1 MEGNEG
7 ASVRWL
13 GRFSRNPHPQRVVW
27 YQDNVLHERQYWLSV
42 DRKDVEPGDQ
52 VVARYDNRTIRIE
65 RSDVSSLRIR
75 LNDRMMNLDKPVR
88 VMYDGKTVFRGRT
101 PRTIQTLVQTIEERG
116 DPAAVYSS
124 ELKIKLKK

>member
-1 MEGNEG
+1 
-7 ASVRWL
+7 
-13 GRFSRNPHPQRVVW
+13 VVW